1 MRGREDSGGMAMV
14 VRQEEEEEERGRN
27 RARAGRRDGEGKG
40 AQKIPP
46 SSLIPVLLLFSIEF

>member
-14 VRQEEEEEERGRN
+14 VRQEEEERGRN

>member
-14 VRQEEEEEERGRN
+14 VRQEEEEERGRN